1 MSNWIDK
8 FIEKHSKE
16 MHPDVLNRINHN
28 ASPQENIERFKR
40 ELERSDA
47 KTAELRNKITDR
59 LDDLAKAL
67 QIARMA
73 TGAFS
78 LPDNH
83 PLVIKLTELQRE
95 MTDSDL
101 IARETCQ
108 LIKWLEDEV
117 RQCESA
123 F

>member
-1 MSNWIDK
+1 MSDWIDK

-16 MHPDVLNRINHN
+16 MHPDVLNRVNHN
-28 ASPQENIERFKR
+28 TSPQANIERFKR
-40 ELERSDA
+40 ELERSDE
-47 KTAELRNKITDR
+47 KTTELRNKMTEH

-67 QIARMA
+67 QIARI
-73 TGAFS
+73 TNGAFS

-83 PLVIKLTELQRE
+83 PLVIKLTELQRD
-95 MTDSDL
+95 MTDSDC

-108 LIKWLEDEV
+108 LINWLEEGV

-123 F
+123 